1 MEGLLE
7 RSAVLAELGNVA
19 RQVAGGGAGRL
30 VLVRGEAGVGKTA
43 VLDHFAAGLDSSMR
57 VLRGW
62 CDPLVAPRPLGPLID
77 ALAGVG
83 PAAAGAL
90 DAAIQSGDTGVLYRR
105 LLAVLRDGHTWVWVI
120 EDAHWADGATL
131 DLLRFLARR
140 TESLPLLLVVSYR
153 DDELDRQH
161 PLSVA
166 LGDVATCAAVRRI
179 GLEPLSRHAV
189 AQLATGSG
197 VNAEQLHELTG
208 GNPFFVTEVL
218 AAGPAALTRQ
228 GLPRS
233 IAEAVRGRLA
243 RLSPSARETAAA
255 VAVCGPRAAVAL
267 VEKVC
272 PAAAVGLA
280 ECLDAGVL
288 VEGHDVIDFRHEL
301 ARRAT
306 ADQIAIYQR
315 RVLHKQA
322 LAVLAEPS
330 IDPDTLAALAFHAE
344 QASDTDAVIRY
355 GPAAAERASVL
366 GANREAAE
374 LYELTLRHADGV
386 PVEQKVR
393 WIEQHAL
400 TCYLCGHAEAA
411 SASWREA
418 IRWRLELGD
427 PFGQSEN
434 LRWLSHELWG
444 MGRVSEAFDA
454 ARAALELVQ
463 DAGPSPQLGWALA
476 NLAEF
481 GSWGFDPAVVDYAA
495 RAIAL
500 GTRIGD
506 NALVIRARAAGAT
519 AQILA
524 TDTGWEQLEAAWRD
538 AMATETRGEHA
549 GLLST
554 VVCWL
559 ATSHYDI
566 DRADRYIA
574 ESLAYCRDRNVFTF
588 EALVVGVD
596 AVVRLHR
603 GDWDLACTAAEDLLT
618 RPGLAAVNRILPQRI
633 LALSHAR
640 RGRNSAVTLLD
651 DALAGAETDHLR
663 FFSVWAARAEA
674 AWLAGDDDT
683 CRSEAQAG
691 LAATAARSDPW
702 LVGALHRWL
711 YLAGGR
717 SAAGGGDPRTPFDL
731 EIRGDWQAAAE
742 EWLRR
747 GCPYEAAIAQL
758 GGDIAAVQSAL
769 ATFDSLGA
777 RAAAR
782 RAQQRLTELRGR
794 TRRTRRA
801 DILADPDGL
810 TRREREI
817 LTLIA
822 AGHSNADIATELTI
836 SRRTVAHHVAAI
848 LAKLGVDNR
857 IQAAAHAL
865 QRRSASTP

>member
-19 RQVAGGGAGRL
+19 RQVARGGAGRL
-30 VLVRGEAGVGKTA
+30 VSVRGEAGVGKTA
-43 VLDHFAAGLDSSMR
+43 VLDHFGAGLDSSMR

-105 LLAVLRDGHTWVWVI
+105 LLAILRDGHSWVWVI

-243 RLSPSARETAAA
+243 RLSPAARETAAA

-267 VEKVC
+267 VENVC
-272 PAAAVGLA
+272 SAAGVGLA

-306 ADQIAIYQR
+306 SDQISSYQR
-315 RVLHKQA
+315 RVLHKRA
-322 LAVLAEPS
+322 LAVLAEPPV
-330 IDPDTLAALAFHAE
+330 DPDTLAALAFHAE

-355 GPAAAERASVL
+355 GPAAAERASAL

-374 LYELTLRHADGV
+374 LYELTLRHADSV

-393 WIEQHAL
+393 WMEQHAV
-400 TCYLCGHAEAA
+400 TCYLCGLAEAA
-411 SASWREA
+411 VSSWREA
-418 IRWRLELGD
+418 IRWRLALGD
-427 PFGQSEN
+427 PLGQSEN
-434 LRWLSHELWG
+434 LRWMSHELWG

-454 ARAALELVQ
+454 AQAALELVK

-481 GSWGFDPAVVDYAA
+481 GSWGFDPGAVDYAA
-495 RAIAL
+495 QAIAL

-506 NALVIRARAAGAT
+506 NALVIRARAAAAT
-519 AQILA
+519 AQIL
-524 TDTGWEQLEAAWRD
+524 TTNTGWEQLEATWRD
-538 AMATETRGEHA
+538 AMATEARGEHA
-549 GLLST
+549 GLLAT
-554 VVCWL
+554 LVCLL
-559 ATSHYDI
+559 AAMHHDI
-566 DRADRYIA
+566 DRADRYITD
-574 ESLAYCRDRNVFTF
+574 SLAYCRDHNVFTF
-588 EALVVGVD
+588 EALIVGVD
-596 AVVRLHR
+596 AMVRLHR
-603 GDWDLACTAAEDLLT
+603 GDWDHARTAAEDLLT
-618 RPGLAAVNRILPQRI
+618 RPGLAAVNRILPQLI
-633 LALSHAR
+633 VALIHAR
-640 RGRNSAVTLLD
+640 RGQHSAVTLLD
-651 DALAGAETDHLR
+651 DAVAGAETEHLR

-674 AWLAGDDDT
+674 AWLAGNDDT
-683 CRSEAQAG
+683 CRSEAHAG
-691 LAATAARSDPW
+691 LDATGAHGDPW

-711 YLAGGR
+711 YLAGGW
-717 SAAGGGDPRTPFDL
+717 SVAGGGDPRTPFES
-731 EIRGDWQAAAE
+731 EIRGDWQAAVH
-742 EWLRR
+742 EWQRR

-769 ATFDSLGA
+769 ATFGSLGA
-777 RAAAR
+777 KAAAR
-782 RAQQRLTELRGR
+782 RARQRLAELRGP

-801 DILADPDGL
+801 DILVDPDGL

-822 AGHSNADIATELTI
+822 AGHSNAHIATELTI

-848 LAKLGVDNR
+848 LAKLGVENR
-857 IQAAAHAL
+857 IQAAARAL
-865 QRRSASTP
+865 QRQTASGL

>member
-19 RQVAGGGAGRL
+19 RQVARGGAGRL

-43 VLDHFAAGLDSSMR
+43 VLDHFGAGLDSSMR
-57 VLRGW
+57 VLWGW

-105 LLAVLRDGHTWVWVI
+105 LLSVLRDGHSWVWVI

-243 RLSPSARETAAA
+243 RLSPAARETAAA

-267 VEKVC
+267 VENVC
-272 PAAAVGLA
+272 SAAGVGLA

-306 ADQIAIYQR
+306 SDQISSYQR
-315 RVLHKQA
+315 RVWHKRA
-322 LAVLAEPS
+322 LAVLAEPP

-355 GPAAAERASVL
+355 GPAAAERASAL

-374 LYELTLRHADGV
+374 LYELTLRHADSV

-393 WIEQHAL
+393 WMEQHAV
-400 TCYLCGHAEAA
+400 TCYLCGLAEAA
-411 SASWREA
+411 VSSWREA
-418 IRWRLELGD
+418 IRWRLALGD
-427 PFGQSEN
+427 PLGQSEN
-434 LRWLSHELWG
+434 LRWMSHELWG

-454 ARAALELVQ
+454 GQAALELVK

-481 GSWGFDPAVVDYAA
+481 GSWGFDPGAVDYAA
-495 RAIAL
+495 HAIAL

-506 NALVIRARAAGAT
+506 NALVIRARAAAAT
-519 AQILA
+519 AQIL
-524 TDTGWEQLEAAWRD
+524 TTNTGWEQLEATWRD
-538 AMATETRGEHA
+538 AMATEARGEHA
-549 GLLST
+549 GLLAT
-554 VVCWL
+554 LVCLL
-559 ATSHYDI
+559 AAMHHDI
-566 DRADRYIA
+566 DRADRYITD
-574 ESLAYCRDRNVFTF
+574 SLAYCRDHNVFTF
-588 EALVVGVD
+588 EALIVGVD
-596 AVVRLHR
+596 AMVRLHR
-603 GDWDLACTAAEDLLT
+603 GDWDHARTAAEDLLT
-618 RPGLAAVNRILPQRI
+618 RPGLAAVNRILPQLI
-633 LALSHAR
+633 VALIHAR
-640 RGRNSAVTLLD
+640 RGQNSAVTLLD
-651 DALAGAETDHLR
+651 DAVAGAETEHLR

-674 AWLAGDDDT
+674 AWLAGNDDN
-683 CRSEAQAG
+683 CRSEAHAG
-691 LAATAARSDPW
+691 LATTGAHGDPW

-711 YLAGGR
+711 YLAGGW
-717 SAAGGGDPRTPFDL
+717 SVAGGGDPRTPFES
-731 EIRGDWQAAAE
+731 EIRGDWQAAVH
-742 EWLRR
+742 EWQRR

-769 ATFDSLGA
+769 ATFDRLGA

-782 RAQQRLTELRGR
+782 RAQRRLTELRGP
-794 TRRTRRA
+794 TRRSRRA

-817 LTLIA
+817 LALIA
-822 AGHSNADIATELTI
+822 AGHSNAHIATELTI

-857 IQAAAHAL
+857 IQAAARAL
-865 QRRSASTP
+865 QRQTASGL